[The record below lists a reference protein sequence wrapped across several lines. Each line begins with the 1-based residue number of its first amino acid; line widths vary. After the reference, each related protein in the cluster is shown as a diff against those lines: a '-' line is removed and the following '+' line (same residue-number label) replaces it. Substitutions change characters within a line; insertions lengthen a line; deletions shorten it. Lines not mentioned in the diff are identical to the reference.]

1 SASAPA
7 RQSSASATIVSR
19 ATIRSSSC
27 SSSCCCSRR
36 CCSCRSAPIA
46 IRKAAKASHRRCLPP
61 PPGEFGTRHRSSRN
75 QRPKLRFL
83 RERPFVSSR
92 GASDAKRLCL
102 RRHGRVTDR
111 RACRKLRA
119 GRSTQLHVTE
129 RRRQPFGGN
138 RRDQGLTDR
147 SNAGRCVRG
156 QNGPTRREEWR
167 QRRGEGVRQDARH
180 RSHQGRRSSE
190 SYGETGWRHAER
202 RAEQRG

>member
-138 RRDQGLTDR
+138 RR
-147 SNAGRCVRG
+147 
-156 QNGPTRREEWR
+156 EEWR

-202 RAEQRG
+202 RAEQRGAE